1 MSSSLAD
8 IETAGRV
15 ESVKV
20 TGATIT
26 VVFNDGRSVSV
37 PTKWYPR
44 LLHATSAERANYEID
59 GYGITWP
66 DVEADFS
73 IRGILLGRKSGES
86 AESLRYWLSHRR
98 KGRKVTVEDY
108 IKSRQSPRID
118 NAPANIRS
126 EKYRRWMS
134 ENEARATGKGK
145 RKKRKI
151 L

>member
-1 MSSSLAD
+1 
-8 IETAGRV
+8 
-15 ESVKV
+15 
-20 TGATIT
+20 
-26 VVFNDGRSVSV
+26 
-37 PTKWYPR
+37 
-44 LLHATSAERANYEID
+44 
-59 GYGITWP
+59 
-66 DVEADFS
+66 
-73 IRGILLGRKSGES
+73 
-86 AESLRYWLSHRR
+86 
-98 KGRKVTVEDY
+98 VTVEDY